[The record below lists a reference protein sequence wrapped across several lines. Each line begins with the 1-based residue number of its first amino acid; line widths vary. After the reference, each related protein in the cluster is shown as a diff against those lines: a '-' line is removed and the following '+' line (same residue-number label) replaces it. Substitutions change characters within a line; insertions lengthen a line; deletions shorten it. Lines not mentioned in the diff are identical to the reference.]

1 MLYQVL
7 WRNQPLWQVFGACA
21 GAFLGVTLLVLAW
34 ETHKSFQDYLKAQDE
49 LFPPRYLTLAHKVSL
64 MSNLPGFKPLF
75 KEAEIEE
82 LRNTPGVE
90 DITAFTTANFQAE
103 VIFKVGAFKAYRT
116 ELFLEALPPR
126 FLENPPENWEWEPGD
141 AHLPALLPNSFLQ
154 LYNFGFAPANGYPQV
169 SKGAIG
175 KVPLTLMI
183 PGKGGRPMTIQAR
196 ISSFSD
202 RITTILVP
210 QSFLNWAND
219 LQPPSKARKD
229 VHRVLLKAQTPIQP
243 ELSAKLDTYET
254 NRELLGESKA
264 NQLLQFALGT
274 TGSIGL
280 VLLLVAF
287 LAYWLSFQMI
297 LHRSTT
303 HLRTLLYIGYRP
315 STLFQHYLKILLAIS
330 TALLVCSTIAACRA
344 QDYSSDLIS
353 RLGLDL
359 ATPIWSQTLVHAAI
373 PILILTLAQAF
384 TIRSALYKLARS

>member
-34 ETHKSFQDYLKAQDE
+34 ETHKSFQDYLESQDE

-90 DITAFTTANFQAE
+90 DITPFTTANFQAE

-126 FLENPPENWEWEPGD
+126 FLENPPENWDWKPGD
-141 AHLPALLPNSFLQ
+141 THLPALLPNSFLQ

-175 KVPLTLMI
+175 KVPLTLMV
-183 PGKGGRPMTIQAR
+183 PGKGGRPMPIQAR
-196 ISSFSD
+196 ISAFSD

-210 QSFLNWAND
+210 KSFLDWANA
-219 LQPPSKARKD
+219 LQPPSKSRSD
-229 VHRVLLKAQTPIQP
+229 VHRVLLKAQTPILP

-274 TGSIGL
+274 TASIGL

-297 LHRSTT
+297 LHRSTE
-303 HLRTLLYIGYRP
+303 HLRTLLYIGYPPRI
-315 STLFQHYLKILLAIS
+315 LFLHYLRILLAI
-330 TALLVCSTIAACRA
+330 AMILLVCATIAACRT
-344 QDYSSDLIS
+344 QIYSAELIS

-359 ATPIWSQTLVHAAI
+359 VTPAWTQTLHHAAI
-373 PILILTLAQAF
+373 PIVLLTVAQAI
-384 TIRSALYKLARS
+384 TIRSTLYKLARS

>member
-21 GAFLGVTLLVLAW
+21 GAFFGVTLLVLAW
-34 ETHKSFQDYLKAQDE
+34 ETHNSFQDYLKKQDE
-49 LFPPRYLTLAHKVSL
+49 LFPPATSPWLHKVSL

-75 KEAEIEE
+75 KQAEIEE

-90 DITAFTTANFQAE
+90 DITPFTTANFQAE

-126 FLENPPENWEWEPGD
+126 FLENPPENWDWEPGSP
-141 AHLPALLPNSFLQ
+141 HLPALLPNSFLQ
-154 LYNFGFAPANGYPQV
+154 LYNFGFAPANGFPQV

-183 PGKGGRPMTIQAR
+183 PGKGGRPMPIQAR
-196 ISSFSD
+196 ISAFSD

-210 QSFLNWAND
+210 QSFLDWANA
-219 LQPPSKARKD
+219 LQPPSKARD
-229 VHRVLLKAQTPIQP
+229 EIHRVLLKANAPIQP
-243 ELSAKLDTYET
+243 ELSAKLDQYET

-264 NQLLQFALGT
+264 NQLLQYALGT

-280 VLLLVAF
+280 ILLLVAF

-303 HLRTLLYIGYRP
+303 HLQTLMYIGYP
-315 STLFQHYLKILLAIS
+315 PDTLFHHYLRILLVIAAI
-330 TALLVCSTIAACRA
+330 LLVGSTIAACRA
-344 QDYSSDLIS
+344 QDYSAELIG

-359 ATPIWSQTLVHAAI
+359 TTPIWSQTLVHAAI
-373 PILILTLAQAF
+373 PITILTFGQALS
-384 TIRSALYKLARS
+384 IRSTLFNLARS